1 MLHFTRPE
9 NNNNNTKGHTN
20 GAPTEDK
27 GLHLNCVFCGH
38 GRGKYIYC
46 NDNII
51 SFPLVKCGKKKKKR
65 ARGRMLGLRRGGR
78 TGLCAAGFWLQLWA
92 SESR

>member
-27 GLHLNCVFCGH
+27 GLHLNCMFCGR

-51 SFPLVKCGKKKKKR
+51 SFPLVKCGKKNV
-65 ARGRMLGLRRGGR
+65 RGGECWGYGEEGELACALLGSGCSR
-78 TGLCAAGFWLQLWA
+78 GLLNLAN
-92 SESR
+92 